1 MNLHMAQESLKE
13 YEDEVDELKAERD
26 AIKADLDRQGT
37 SLQDSQRM
45 LNDATAQIRDH
56 SVRIVDFRTNT
67 QAAETESMSR
77 VRNLVLMIAFH
88 RKALTYR
95 TAGWRNATR
104 ALQEATTT
112 ISNLRSDISTLEVVR
127 SEVNNLSLRVEEV
140 ETARSAVQTDLQRSR
155 EDLKKALSEAQTLR
169 TALDETRVSLSSA
182 QQAGVEHSSAL
193 ARVAELEREISAS
206 GERTRGLE
214 SDIENLLAKLASAE
228 KARSEAVGTAEA
240 ETISLI
246 TRLSELESTEGRA
259 ASLQSELDTLLAD
272 LAARDQ
278 THAEAMTGAK
288 LQMAE
293 LFESRKMYERR
304 TAGLRDQLAIKTAEV
319 EAYNAQIHQKTIEV
333 AGLESQ
339 LAESSRDIEVGRKTI
354 SDHREQL
361 EQLEASSSGT
371 LAEREALRE
380 RIVDLQTKV
389 SVLLAERTVL
399 RRDFAETADQHLEI
413 VTGLSTASMEVETL
427 RTANL
432 EHQSSLRGLQANVE
446 KLEEEVKHSANMV
459 KFKDVETNKL

>member
-56 SVRIVDFRTNT
+56 SVRIVDFQTNT

-339 LAESSRDIEVGRKTI
+339 LAESSSIEVGRKTI